1 LTKPCVFGHFP
12 QESVL
17 FTLDSNMNTL
27 PIIVPARNEEEAI
40 ESTLYSFS
48 RAAEHFC
55 DENPGNRVIVILCDN
70 GSSDGTRSK
79 VLSCADALRTDRF
92 EIVLIDEPKAGK
104 MNALLKAIGHL
115 RSLNLNPPAVV
126 FADAEIQWDSD
137 TLSELWKYWRMVQG
151 KADLVG
157 AKIERNRTGPE
168 NIWEALESVYYIGY
182 GQGFQGHGILVR
194 LAIGMTYLCDARI
207 LPRFFKI
214 PTESGN
220 EDFAISY
227 LVGRSRLHVCPTARV
242 KYTVCN
248 TMGMFFKVKGRH
260 VQECYRLR
268 NWVAKRIFSRLPQ
281 RRQHLWAYI
290 FCYRRARTVLAGFV
304 ESRTLHVVIGLFTHF
319 RENASPRRLFAAFV
333 LMFPIYNV
341 LKFRACYNLMFGKAK
356 AGWLPYRR

>member
-12 QESVL
+12 QESAL

-27 PIIVPARNEEEAI
+27 PIIVAARNEEESI
-40 ESTLYSFS
+40 ENTLCSFS
-48 RAAEHFC
+48 RAAEQLC
-55 DENPGNRVIVILCDN
+55 LENPGTRVIVILCDN
-70 GSSDGTRSK
+70 GSKDGTRSK
-79 VLSCADALRTDRF
+79 VLSCAGAFRTDRF

-137 TLSELWKYWRMVQG
+137 TLSELWKYWRMVHG

-157 AKIERNRTGPE
+157 AIMERNRTGPE

-182 GQGFQGHGILVR
+182 GQGFQGHGVFVR
-194 LAIGMTYLCDARI
+194 EVIGMTYLCDARI

-214 PTESGN
+214 PDEIA

-304 ESRTLHVVIGLFTHF
+304 ETRTLHVVKGLFTHF
-319 RENASPRRLFAAFV
+319 REIASPQRLFVALV
-333 LMFPIYNV
+333 LMFPIYTI
-341 LKFRACYNLMFGKAK
+341 LKFRACYDLMFGKAK

>member
-1 LTKPCVFGHFP
+1 
-12 QESVL
+12 
-17 FTLDSNMNTL
+17 MNTL

-137 TLSELWKYWRMVQG
+137 TLSELWKYWRMVHG

-157 AKIERNRTGPE
+157 AIMERNRTGPE

-220 EDFAISY
+220 EDLAISY
-227 LVGRSRLHVCPTARV
+227 LVGRSRLHVCPAARV

-248 TMGMFFKVKGRH
+248 TMGMFFKVQGRH
-260 VQECYRLR
+260 VLEYYWLR

-281 RRQHLWAYI
+281 RQQHLWAYI
-290 FCYRRARTVLAGFV
+290 FCYRR
-304 ESRTLHVVIGLFTHF
+304 
-319 RENASPRRLFAAFV
+319 
-333 LMFPIYNV
+333 
-341 LKFRACYNLMFGKAK
+341 CC
-356 AGWLPYRR
+356 